1 MMAPFRK
8 NEQVTIERRTTAR
21 DPDYGTEVE
30 AWEVVASRIWA
41 NTQDVL
47 PSRGESTANGL
58 VTSVTRTRLRININ
72 KLITSDMRVRL
83 HGKGERLM
91 QIIAGPALLD
101 DKRHMEFMLEGV
113 SHGG

>member
-1 MMAPFRK
+1 MMKPFSK
-8 NEQVTIERRTTAR
+8 NEQVTVERRTTAR

-30 AWEVVASRIWA
+30 AWEVVANRVWA

-58 VTSVTRTRLRININ
+58 ATAVTRTRLRININ
-72 KLITSDMRVRL
+72 KKITSDMRVTL
-83 HGKGERLM
+83 HGKGGRLM

-101 DKRHMEFMLEGV
+101 DKRHMEFMLEGY
-113 SHGG
+113 SHG